1 MDFKQIDTH
10 TPKYYWDQFGQ
21 GFKSNE
27 QKMVHAS
34 LYGLLSGFSQDF
46 NTLCPNLALASK
58 EHVRDAVDYLD
69 RKYTATIKY
78 FKQQGMTMP
87 IPEVGYR
94 RSFLESRP
102 DIANIYGPDGVRG
115 SGFTAL
121 SFPS

>member
-1 MDFKQIDTH
+1 MDFKQIDKH
-10 TPKYYWDQFGQ
+10 NPKYYWDQFGQ
-21 GFKSNE
+21 GFKSQE
-27 QKMVHAS
+27 QKMVSAS
-34 LYGLLSGFSQDF
+34 LYGVLFGFSKDF
-46 NTLCPNLALASK
+46 DALCPNLALAPK
-58 EHVRDAVDYLD
+58 EHVRAVVDYLD

-94 RSFLESRP
+94 RSLLESRP
-102 DIANIYGPDGVRG
+102 DIASIYGPDGVYG

>member
-1 MDFKQIDTH
+1 MDFKKIDTH

-21 GFKSNE
+21 GFKSQE
-27 QKMVHAS
+27 HTMVSAS
-34 LYGLLSGFSQDF
+34 LYGVLLGFSQDF
-46 NTLCPNLALASK
+46 NTLCPNLTLASR
-58 EHVRDAVDYLD
+58 EYVMDVVDYLD
-69 RKYTATIKY
+69 RKYTATIRY
-78 FKQQGMTMP
+78 FKQQGMQLL

-102 DIANIYGPDGVRG
+102 DIANIYGPDGVQG